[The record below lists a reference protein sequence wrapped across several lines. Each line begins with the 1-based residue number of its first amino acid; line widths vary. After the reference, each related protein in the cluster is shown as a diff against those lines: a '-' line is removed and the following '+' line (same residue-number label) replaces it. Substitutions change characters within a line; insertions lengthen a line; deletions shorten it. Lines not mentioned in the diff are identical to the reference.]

1 MMITR
6 NDTLSFPRT
15 SPWTRAALRVVHSA
29 VLLGGLGIVVGCA
42 ATPACRKGPKDD
54 VAMAARTTGEAVE
67 TGAKTGVEGVKTAGR
82 AVGGWVEGGSKE
94 AKEEWNKGKVDTK
107 ATANEG
113 SADVNREASV
123 PVCPD

>member
-1 MMITR
+1 MMSTR
-6 NDTLSFPRT
+6 NDTMSFPRA
-15 SPWTRAALRVVHSA
+15 SLWARSALRVIQSA

-94 AKEEWNKGKVDTK
+94 AKEEWNKGKEDTK
-107 ATANEG
+107 ATANAG
-113 SADVNREASV
+113 SADVKSEASV